1 MSVEDT
7 PQRKN
12 PYKLDNTARKKILI
26 DWTSVKEDGVS
37 QEKSPIL
44 SRLKKKMQKSRQNE
58 VSRSLILDFPFYHQ
72 VLIMN
77 RSWSVKNL
85 KYNFL
90 DFEILGFS
98 LFKPLL

>member
-58 VSRSLILDFPFYHQ
+58 VSRSQILDFPFYHDYK
-72 VLIMN
+72 VMCKIY
-77 RSWSVKNL
+77 L
-85 KYNFL
+85 KYNFF
-90 DFEILGFS
+90 DFEIGFS
-98 LFKPLL
+98 RFKPLL